1 MNSSGDETKCK
12 ERPCCSFRRVTRIK
26 MQIHPLHYN
35 TQKMNNNVTLHRAN
49 LLKSSSQTM
58 STTRYTQA
66 DAVDVPL
73 WERGRS
79 NARDLSNIVSLP
91 RPPSGLSNWIVFR
104 HLMNANDQLFAQ
116 RAHDFG
122 SVPWR

>member
-1 MNSSGDETKCK
+1 MYTSGEERKCK

-58 STTRYTQA
+58 STTRYTRA
-66 DAVDVPL
+66 DAADAPL
-73 WERGRS
+73 RGREDVIMPGICPILCRYHVLLQDS
-79 NARDLSNIVSLP
+79 QI
-91 RPPSGLSNWIVFR
+91 GLSF
-104 HLMNANDQLFAQ
+104 DT
-116 RAHDFG
+116 
-122 SVPWR
+122 